1 MAIYLGNKKVST
13 KSGYATTGLKDFFNA
28 GGRCGNSY
36 VSSFDGI
43 IRYSDTE
50 GLRDWRYMFAES
62 SYLTSVPN
70 LDYSSMSSASYIFHN
85 CRSLTGKFK
94 ITSNSEALFLNHA
107 FAGTNIENVE
117 FHIPN
122 GFMQITDFS
131 ENGITSLKTAKL
143 EYGKYI
149 SATSAFYYCN
159 NLESVTIT
167 KSNRNISSK
176 DNTSY
181 SYMCMGCSN
190 LKYCRLVFDSERA
203 NFIDNCFS
211 SPNGEESRTDPLVIE
226 FDSIVNKPIVNM
238 NYAFHNNKYIE
249 EIPALDAT
257 KVLGLSTAFRG
268 STGILKIHLTNISND
283 IDISSC
289 TKMTADSLLEVLN
302 NLATVT
308 STMTCTLGADNLA
321 KLTEEDKAIATNKGW
336 TLA

>member
-13 KSGYATTGLKDFFNA
+13 KSGCAITGMKDFLKA
-28 GGRCGNSY
+28 GGKCGY
-36 VSSFDGI
+36 SSDSSINGAI
-43 IRYSDTE
+43 SYSDTE
-50 GLRDWRYMFAES
+50 RLTIRSHMFDES
-62 SYLTSVPN
+62 DLTSVPN
-70 LDYSSMSSASYIFHN
+70 LDYSSMISASYIFHN
-85 CRSLTGKFK
+85 CRSLTGEVK
-94 ITSNSEALFLNHA
+94 ITTNSEALLLSHA
-107 FAGTNIENVE
+107 ISGTNIENVE
-117 FHIPN
+117 FHVPN
-122 GFMQITDFS
+122 GFMNVNDLC

-143 EYGKYI
+143 EHGKYI
-149 SATSAFYYCN
+149 SANSAFYYCT
-159 NLESVTIT
+159 NLESLTIT
-167 KSNRNISSK
+167 KSNRNIASNN
-176 DNTSY
+176 NTSY
-181 SYMCMGCSN
+181 TYMCMGCSN
-190 LKYCRLVFDSERA
+190 LKYCRLVFDSGRA

-211 SPNGEESRTDPLVIE
+211 TPNGAESRTDPLVIE

-238 NYAFHNNKYIE
+238 NFAFYNNKYIE

-257 KVLGLSTAFRG
+257 NVLGLNSAFIG

-283 IDISSC
+283 INISSC

>member
-13 KSGYATTGLKDFFNA
+13 KSGCAITGLKDFLNA
-28 GGRCGNSY
+28 GGKCGYSS
-36 VSSFDGI
+36 VSSFDGV

-50 GLRDWRYMFAES
+50 GLRDWRNMFAES
-62 SYLTSVPN
+62 ELTSLPN
-70 LDYSSMSSASYIFHN
+70 LDYSSMTSASYIFNN
-85 CRSLTGKFK
+85 CRSLTGEVK
-94 ITSNSEALFLNHA
+94 ITTNSEALIINYALG
-107 FAGTNIENVE
+107 GTNIENVE
-117 FHIPN
+117 FHAPN
-122 GFMQITDFS
+122 GFIDANYLV
-131 ENGITSLKTAKL
+131 ENGKPLKTAKL

-149 SATSAFYYCN
+149 DANSAFYCCT

-167 KSNRNISSK
+167 KSNRNISSNN
-176 DNTSY
+176 NTSY
-181 SYMCMGCSN
+181 TYMCMGCSN
-190 LKYCRLVFDSERA
+190 LKYCRLVFDSGRA

-211 SPNGEESRTDPLVIE
+211 ITNGDESRTDPLVIE
-226 FDSIVNKPIVNM
+226 FDSIVDKPIVNM

-257 KVLGLSTAFRG
+257 NVLGLATAFKG
-268 STGILKIHLTNISND
+268 STGILKIHLTNISKD
-283 IDISSC
+283 INISSC

-321 KLTEEDKAIATNKGW
+321 KLTDEDKAIATNKGW